1 MSSPEASSSSW
12 ADDDAR
18 FGRFL
23 AASFSALRA
32 EVPEAYAA
40 MCGALAPRAL
50 VLDVDGEAVTLRF
63 EPLRVVEVVHADA
76 VAAVSLCA
84 SRQTILDVIDARHSL
99 VSAAL
104 AGRLDL
110 RGAPTDVAAFHDA
123 FIRYVQGAV
132 RAPSFPTLLDEFRQT
147 SKSKEVR
154 HGCAPN

>member
-1 MSSPEASSSSW
+1 MSSPEASSNSW
-12 ADDDAR
+12 ADDPS

-23 AASFSALRA
+23 AASFSSLRA

-50 VLDVDGEAVTLRF
+50 ALDVDGESVTLRF
-63 EPLRVVEVVHADA
+63 EPLRVVEVADA
-76 VAAVSLCA
+76 DSVSVSLST

-110 RGAPTDVAAFHDA
+110 RGAPSDVAAFHDA

-132 RAPSFPTLLDEFRQT
+132 RAPSFPKLLDDFRRAT
-147 SKSKEVR
+147 GREVR
-154 HGCAPN
+154 HG